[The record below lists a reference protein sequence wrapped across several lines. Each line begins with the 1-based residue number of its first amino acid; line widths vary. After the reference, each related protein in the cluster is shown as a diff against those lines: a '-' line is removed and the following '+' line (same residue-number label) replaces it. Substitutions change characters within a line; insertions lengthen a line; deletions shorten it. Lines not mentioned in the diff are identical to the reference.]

1 MNIPLKSIIMLV
13 ASLTYAWLP
22 VQALAQPEGP
32 SAGEAL
38 EIMQQVDTRPM
49 PDDQQL
55 TMTMKLMNR
64 QGKTLE
70 RTLRV
75 KKQGESK
82 SFLRFTAPADVE
94 NTAFLNISRESGDDE
109 MYLYMP
115 ALNRIRRIAS
125 STKHQNFMGSDFT
138 YDDMG
143 ERDIHDYTY
152 SLLSRDA
159 MLDGYHTYV
168 ITGNAKKPAET
179 GYSRLKFW
187 IRKDH
192 YLPVKIEYYDRSDD
206 LLKIQTNGEFQQIEN
221 YRIATRIE
229 MRNVQTDHK
238 TILTMEDIEVDIGLP
253 EMTWTKRNLR
263 R

>member
-13 ASLTYAWLP
+13 VSLTYAWLP
-22 VQALAQPEGP
+22 MQAPAQADGP
-32 SAGEAL
+32 SATEAM
-38 EIMQQVDTRPM
+38 EIMQQVDNRPM

-55 TMTMKLMNR
+55 TMTMKLVNR
-64 QGKTLE
+64 KEKTLQ

-75 KKQGESK
+75 KKQGETK

-94 NTAFLNISRESGDDE
+94 NTAFLNISREAGDDE

-115 ALNRIRRIAS
+115 ALNRVRRIAS

-143 ERDIHDYTY
+143 DRDIHDYTY
-152 SLLSRDA
+152 TLLSGDA
-159 MLDGYHTYV
+159 TLEDDSTYV
-168 ITGNAKKPAET
+168 ITGNARKPAET

-192 YLPVKIEYYDRSDD
+192 YLPVKIEYYDRRGD
-206 LLKIQTNGEFQQIEN
+206 LLKIQKNGEVQQFDE
-221 YRIATRIE
+221 YMIATRIK
-229 MRNVQTDHK
+229 MRNVQTKHQ
-238 TILTMEDIEVDIGLP
+238 TILSMQDIQVNIGLP
-253 EMTWTKRNLR
+253 EMTWTQRNLR

>member
-1 MNIPLKSIIMLV
+1 MNIPLKSLIMLV
-13 ASLTYAWLP
+13 VSLTYAWLP
-22 VQALAQPEGP
+22 MQAPAQAEGP
-32 SAGEAL
+32 TAGEAL
-38 EIMQQVDTRPM
+38 EIMQRVDNRPI
-49 PDDQQL
+49 PEDQQL
-55 TMTMKLMNR
+55 TMTMKLINR

-75 KKQGESK
+75 KKQGETK

-94 NTAFLNISRESGDDE
+94 NTAFLNISTDSGDDE

-115 ALNRIRRIAS
+115 ALNRVRRIAA

-143 ERDIHDYTY
+143 DRDIHDYTY
-152 SLLSRDA
+152 TLLSRDA
-159 MLDGYHTYV
+159 TLDGNPTYV
-168 ITGNAKKPAET
+168 ITGDAKKPAET
-179 GYSRLKFW
+179 GYSRLKFR

-192 YLPVKIEYYDRSDD
+192 YLPVKIEYYDRRGD
-206 LLKIQTNGEFQQIEN
+206 LLKIQTNGEFQQIDS

-229 MRNVQTDHK
+229 MRNVQTNHK
-238 TILTMEDIEVDIGLP
+238 TILTMEDIRVDTGLP